1 MAVAEP
7 DWPGA
12 SVAAVADGTHAPSLF
27 ALPTLVPALS
37 RQGRPAFDPQAY
49 DDTVPG
55 DTPPVSLP
63 SA

>member
-12 SVAAVADGTHAPSLF
+12 SVAAVAGGTHAPSLF
-27 ALPTLVPALS
+27 ALPALS